1 MTTNNKYTLQYIK
14 LNILKF
20 MKKVN
25 DKQLYPNFWII
36 VDRADFKPL
45 KKSVKKGKLITKNNI
60 HSLKEVSDI
69 IIKKKAEYYKNKKFG
84 EIKIKFN
91 NNVIEN
97 CDDIKS
103 YKNNK
108 LKPIITITITIYPT
122 NDEGKINLMKR
133 KELKVNYFID
143 DMRNMIFKMKNIE
156 VITRLLADE
165 AVCKNES
172 FLEISYSELC
182 LRKKA

>member
-1 MTTNNKYTLQYIK
+1 MSTKNKYTLQHIK

-25 DKQLYPNFWII
+25 DKQLYPNFWLI

-45 KKSVKKGKLITKNNI
+45 KKSVKKNKQIIKNNI
-60 HSLKEVSDI
+60 HSLKEVSDV
-69 IIKKKAEYYKNKKFG
+69 IIKKKTEYYKNKRFG

-91 NNVIEN
+91 NNIIEK
-97 CDDIKS
+97 CDDIKN
-103 YKNNK
+103 YKHNK
-108 LKPIITITITIYPT
+108 TKPIISLSITIYPT
-122 NDEGKINLMKR
+122 DEEGKISLMKR
-133 KELKVNYFID
+133 KELRVNYFID
-143 DMRNMIFKMKNIE
+143 DMRNMVFKMKNIE
-156 VITRLLADE
+156 VITRLLADG

-182 LRKKA
+182 LKKK